1 MSYFHKS
8 TSDKTMST
16 KAAAE
21 VIPDY
26 LIYEVLDGQ
35 PLYYKGYQEVLAGRQ
50 KLEDIVGSSGLQFFI
65 LEYFLR
71 LIVKS
76 DPDENYII
84 GNNEAGL
91 HLEAK
96 NNLANDIAL
105 YSGTVLTPDKITP
118 QYVDVPPEM
127 VIEVDLKIAF
137 EGLTPPDYINLKT
150 QKLLDFGVKKVIWA
164 FTRSRKVTVAT
175 EGQPWITDS
184 WDNSFELF
192 NGVEFNIGAHL
203 REKGV
208 NLDPKAS

>member
-1 MSYFHKS
+1 
-8 TSDKTMST
+8 MST

-71 LIVKS
+71 LIVKA

>member
-1 MSYFHKS
+1 
-8 TSDKTMST
+8 MST